1 MKSGDLTGG
10 NLFDLATVDP
20 DIAELTIGQ
29 ALKLADG
36 GEMHDAI
43 MDMAVKAAEKDSDGN
58 SRALTDR
65 MAGTVRHD

>member
-29 ALKLADG
+29 VLKLADG
-36 GEMHDAI
+36 GEMRDAI
-43 MDMAVKAAEKDSDGN
+43 LDMAVKAAEKGSDGN
-58 SRALTDR
+58 A
-65 MAGTVRHD
+65 